1 MNWLLLKV
9 SFSLRI
15 LQSFTMEKSYH
26 SPTAN
31 IQFLNHNFPL
41 YNQNICSYNDIYHQA
56 KGVNSMTSVT
66 SHTSYDFKPHT
77 IVPVIASFN
86 SEGHVKPL
94 YVRIGG
100 LSLKVHSSWLK
111 PSFGNI
117 LEFHCMVIDDNC
129 LKPLILSYHQME
141 SVWIIPRL
149 ADP

>member
-1 MNWLLLKV
+1 MFSVLLCISDKH
-9 SFSLRI
+9 
-15 LQSFTMEKSYH
+15 YH
-26 SPTAN
+26 TTPTSN
-31 IQFLNHNFPL
+31 IQFSKHNFPL
-41 YNQNICSYNDIYHQA
+41 YNQNICSYNDIYHQER
-56 KGVNSMTSVT
+56 SEQMPSVT

-77 IVPVIASFN
+77 IVPVIASFD

-111 PSFGNI
+111 PSFGSI
-117 LEFHCMVIDDNC
+117 LEFHCTVIDGDC

-149 ADP
+149 ANP